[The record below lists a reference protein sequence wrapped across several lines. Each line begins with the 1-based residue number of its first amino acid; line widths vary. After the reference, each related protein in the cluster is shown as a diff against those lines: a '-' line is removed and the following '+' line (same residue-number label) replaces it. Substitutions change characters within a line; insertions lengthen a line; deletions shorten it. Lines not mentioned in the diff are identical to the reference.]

1 MIFWKDKKQPNEEDS
16 AKKNHWGKY
25 FFIAVVILI
34 VIIAAAVYNFARK
47 PAQGVIKPPA
57 PDIQALQKADGA
69 TEAFTGKYIS
79 FTHSDKYALKSH
91 ETAEDDKAVILE
103 QAYLSES
110 SAISKKIGLTV
121 RNLPSHKL
129 EDDPDYKM
137 REINTKHYKKEDFS
151 EGNISGVSFVP
162 ADDSQFEKTFFFI
175 HGDFLAIIAMTAPAF
190 PSETLNKEADTIV
203 KSATWL
209 K

>member
-1 MIFWKDKKQPNEEDS
+1 MIFWKDKKQPSGEDS
-16 AKKNHWGKY
+16 AKKNHGGRY
-25 FFIAVVILI
+25 FFIALVILI
-34 VIIAAAVYNFARK
+34 AIIAVAVYKFAQK
-47 PAQGVIKPPA
+47 PAQGVIKPPVQ
-57 PDIQALQKADGA
+57 DIQALQKADDA
-69 TEAFTGKYIS
+69 LEVFTGKYVS
-79 FTHSDKYALKSH
+79 FTHSNKYALKSH

-121 RNLPSHKL
+121 RSLPSHNL
-129 EDDPDYKM
+129 EDNPDYKM
-137 REINTKHYKKEDFS
+137 REITAKRYKREDFS
-151 EGNISGVSFVP
+151 EGNMKGVSFVP

-175 HGDFLAIIAMTAPAF
+175 YGNFLAIISMTAPAF
-190 PSETLNKEADTIV
+190 PSEALNKEADAIV